1 MVRRLASVS
10 ATACSK
16 VTDGRQNLLVLVLL
30 KGCLKWTVTTCFFS
44 IYGACGLLT
53 LERRE
58 EEHLLC
64 LLLTVRSLWNS
75 YATSS
80 SKYYVQITHVFVYHI
95 CMLPLGKP
103 QEVHISQWGDTG
115 EPSAATASC
124 QCRTCIMHNKVSHLH
139 CAQ

>member
-103 QEVHISQWGDTG
+103 QEVHMLKYSSITVRHWRTF
-115 EPSAATASC
+115 SC
-124 QCRTCIMHNKVSHLH
+124 YHLLSVLH
-139 CAQ
+139 LYCAQ